1 MLNWEKRSRSYCLE
15 SISGLKSWMSNLAVG
30 GKAEVKSLVS
40 KRSLEVRDLDE
51 TVTRKRLL
59 PRYASRWA
67 CQTSGTSAGY
77 SLVHNRFGGMQIA
90 VVRLTEE
97 DARSLLGLGGLGWG
111 R

>member
-1 MLNWEKRSRSYCLE
+1 M
-15 SISGLKSWMSNLAVG
+15 
-30 GKAEVKSLVS
+30 KSLVS